1 MYSKS
6 HTLVCSL
13 PTPIRPPCLTCLTCL
28 TSLTAGVASS
38 LHCVLE
44 LDNSRLVTQSVTR
57 SSNPVWNKQFVLMV
71 RDMTSCL
78 AISVL
83 DRERN
88 MKTHLLA
95 RLSLPL
101 LSLAACRTAGLQ
113 HSRTF
118 RLKDKQ
124 LRLAAKGNSPELD
137 LEWRLDWDVVKAA
150 LVSVTP
156 REELVMNRTEKF
168 KRRLL
173 REAVT
178 VENIR

>member
-1 MYSKS
+1 M
-6 HTLVCSL
+6 
-13 PTPIRPPCLTCLTCL
+13 RPRCAA
-28 TSLTAGVASS
+28 TSIDADFRSIPRARAS
-38 LHCVLE
+38 
-44 LDNSRLVTQSVTR
+44 RT
-57 SSNPVWNKQFVLMV
+57 
-71 RDMTSCL
+71 
-78 AISVL
+78 
-83 DRERN
+83 
-88 MKTHLLA
+88 
-95 RLSLPL
+95 LSLPL